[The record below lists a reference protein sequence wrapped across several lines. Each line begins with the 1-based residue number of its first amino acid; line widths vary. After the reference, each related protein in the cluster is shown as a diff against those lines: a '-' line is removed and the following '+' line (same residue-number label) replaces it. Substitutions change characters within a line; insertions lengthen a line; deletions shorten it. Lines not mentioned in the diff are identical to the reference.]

1 MKTNETSQKNPFSL
15 SESEKRDILKRIQN
29 DIGWGEDELADSEQD
44 VSNTEVDED
53 FESVF

>member
-1 MKTNETSQKNPFSL
+1 MKQNETSQKNPFSL

-29 DIGWGEDELADSEQD
+29 DIGWGEDELVDSEQD
-44 VSNTEVDED
+44 VSNQEVDED